1 MAARTPSPVSGRSP
15 MVALTGARPATCLTQ
30 AAMVSGVSAPSAPCS
45 GSFRSTM
52 SAPARSAN
60 SASSASRTLARNRV
74 NGTASRTCHHH
85 HRPAAATAR
94 GAAVVGGR
102 GIGPLEAPEIVTRGG
117 RPLPHLA
124 QLNLVLVPVGIGDD
138 DRDSLP
144 VPLRGRVSPGMR
156 FDGDDL
162 IRARVDDGDIF
173 EARILTVAEI
183 ARVIFQKA
191 DARERVLQELPLEDL
206 RAAPSR
212 TFQAPVSAR
221 EISHCWRRS
230 DPVAAP

>member
-1 MAARTPSPVSGRSP
+1 MAARTLSPSSGRSP

-30 AAMVSGVSAPSAPCS
+30 AAMISGVSAPSAPWA

-74 NGTASRTCHHH
+74 NGTASRTCRHH
-85 HRPAAATAR
+85 HRRSAAATAR

-102 GIGPLEAPEIVTRGG
+102 GIGPLEAPEIVAGCG

-144 VPLRGRVSPGMR
+144 VPLRGRVSPGMG
-156 FDGDDL
+156 FDRDDL

-173 EARILTVAEI
+173 EARTPD
-183 ARVIFQKA
+183 RH
-191 DARERVLQELPLEDL
+191 RNRP
-206 RAAPSR
+206 RN
-212 TFQAPVSAR
+212 
-221 EISHCWRRS
+221 ISEGRC
-230 DPVAAP
+230 P